1 MAEPLHRTQI
11 LLREDQHRALVRRA
25 EREKTSM
32 SELIRSLIDDEL
44 QRRDFARRERI
55 HRRKAALESI
65 RKHHDEILETRGGR
79 PIEVDPSDLVQQ
91 IREER
96 DDEVFGRL
104 TAGRD

>member
-44 QRRDFARRERI
+44 RRRDSERSERI
-55 HRRKAALESI
+55 RRRKAALDGI
-65 RKHHDEILETRGGR
+65 RKHHDEMLASRQGR
-79 PIEVDPSDLVQQ
+79 PIDVDPAELVRQ

-96 DDEVFGRL
+96 DDELFGRL
-104 TAGRD
+104 DADRR

>member
-25 EREKTSM
+25 ERENTSM

-44 QRRDFARRERI
+44 RRRSSARRERI
-55 HRRKAALESI
+55 RRRKAALAGI
-65 RKHHDEILETRGGR
+65 RKHHEEMLASREGR
-79 PIEVDPSDLVQQ
+79 PIDVEPAELLRQ

-96 DDEVFGRL
+96 DDELFGRID
-104 TAGRD
+104 ADRR